1 MAWLI
6 RATLQSSNQSGT
18 LTRVIGPTQNGRQ
31 EMHTRNKLKKACLE
45 EAGQWFS
52 QANVTPLLQQPIL
65 KQFGKI
71 GTNWPAFKKALAG
84 KLSLEAQEDPYVN
97 KLIHAL
103 QRPPHIMDIPQR
115 SLQEYTDGWRKAQEA
130 TSSSLSGIHFGHYM
144 AGTFNPEI
152 LIFNATM
159 GWQEGLNIMLKKS
172 PGNFNVEKL
181 WIILLFEA
189 EFNVNNKWISQA
201 VMRYTELL
209 NLLAEEQYRS
219 PETQGSSTS
228 MPQQRTILWHV
239 KTREIPSS
247 AMLKQC

>member
-1 MAWLI
+1 
-6 RATLQSSNQSGT
+6 
-18 LTRVIGPTQNGRQ
+18 
-31 EMHTRNKLKKACLE
+31 
-45 EAGQWFS
+45 
-52 QANVTPLLQQPIL
+52 
-65 KQFGKI
+65 
-71 GTNWPAFKKALAG
+71 
-84 KLSLEAQEDPYVN
+84 
-97 KLIHAL
+97 
-103 QRPPHIMDIPQR
+103 MDIPQR

-159 GWQEGLNIMLKKS
+159 ANIPLKTGYSPDRWQEGLNIMLKKS
-172 PGNFNVEKL
+172 PGNLNVEKL

-189 EFNVNNKWISQA
+189 EFNANNKWISWA

-228 MPQQRTILWHV
+228 MPQQRTIL
-239 KTREIPSS
+239 
-247 AMLKQC
+247 